1 MLKFAGKSNEMC
13 AFIDGLLKTYGN
25 ITLGELQRRMH
36 LEKNDKCSICGE
48 VAQQNG
54 QVYYVDGQLM
64 CLPCYEKNVNTED
77 YQ

>member
-1 MLKFAGKSNEMC
+1 MLKFAGKSNELRS
-13 AFIDGLLKTYGN
+13 FVDGLLQKYGN
-25 ITLGELQRRMH
+25 ITLGELQLQIRK
-36 LEKNDKCSICGE
+36 EQSDKCSICGE
-48 VAQQNG
+48 VAQQKG